1 MYVYI
6 LPETNLFLILASGE
20 INGIGYWFIDKT
32 FSDTPTNDDKNLI
45 ECHRKELI
53 GEESAEM
60 ILFAIF
66 LNLNNIHDDLKRDG
80 FEIDKPPKGIS
91 FSFPLNILENIFDF
105 WLELYKDKN
114 SWETC
119 LGLLKIKKRNLLTSL
134 ISSNVLTGSAKEW
147 APRIEELHKYR
158 PELNRKKIKFNE
170 PMWK

>member
-1 MYVYI
+1 MSG
-6 LPETNLFLILASGE
+6 TNLFLILASGE
-20 INGIGYWFIDKT
+20 INGIGYWLIDTT
-32 FSDTPTNDDKNLI
+32 FNDTPTNDDKNLI

-53 GEESAEM
+53 GKESAEM

-66 LNLNNIHDDLKRDG
+66 LNLSNINDDLKREG
-80 FEIDKPPKGIS
+80 YVIDNPPKGIS

-119 LGLLKIKKRNLLTSL
+119 LGLLKIKKRNLLKSL
-134 ISSNVLTGSAKEW
+134 IISNVLKGSAKEW

-158 PELNRKKIKFNE
+158 PELNRKKKKINE

>member
-1 MYVYI
+1 MSG
-6 LPETNLFLILASGE
+6 TNLFLILASGE
-20 INGIGYWFIDKT
+20 INGIGYWLIDTT
-32 FSDTPTNDDKNLI
+32 FNDTPTNDDKNLI

-53 GEESAEM
+53 GKESAEM

-66 LNLNNIHDDLKRDG
+66 LNLSNINDDLKREG
-80 FEIDKPPKGIS
+80 YVIDNPPKGIS

-119 LGLLKIKKRNLLTSL
+119 LGLLKIKKRNLLKSL
-134 ISSNVLTGSAKEW
+134 IISNVLKGSAKEW
-147 APRIEELHKYR
+147 APIIEELHKYR
-158 PELNRKKIKFNE
+158 PELNIRKKKINE

>member
-1 MYVYI
+1 M
-6 LPETNLFLILASGE
+6 PNTNLFLILASGE
-20 INGIGYWFIDKT
+20 INGIGYWLIDTT
-32 FSDTPTNDDKNLI
+32 FNDTPTNDDKNLI

-53 GEESAEM
+53 GKESAEM

-66 LNLNNIHDDLKRDG
+66 LNLSNINDDLKREG
-80 FEIDKPPKGIS
+80 YVIDNPPKGIS

-119 LGLLKIKKRNLLTSL
+119 LGLLKIKKRNLLESL
-134 ISSNVLTGSAKEW
+134 IISNVLKGSAKEW

-158 PELNRKKIKFNE
+158 PELNRKKKKINE

>member
-1 MYVYI
+1 MS
-6 LPETNLFLILASGE
+6 EKNLFLILASGE
-20 INGIGYWFIDKT
+20 INGIGYWLIDT
-32 FSDTPTNDDKNLI
+32 TVSDIPTSDNDELI

-66 LNLNNIHDDLKRDG
+66 LNINNIDEDLKRDG
-80 FEIDKPPKGIS
+80 FVIDKPPKGIS

-119 LGLLKIKKRNLLTSL
+119 LGLLKIKRRNLLTSL
-134 ISSNVLTGSAKEW
+134 ITSDVLTGSAKEW

-158 PELNRKKIKFNE
+158 PELNRKKKKINE

>member
-1 MYVYI
+1 MSG
-6 LPETNLFLILASGE
+6 TNLFLILASGE
-20 INGIGYWFIDKT
+20 INGNGYWLIDTT
-32 FSDTPTNDDKNLI
+32 FNDTPTNYDKNLI

-53 GEESAEM
+53 GKESAEM

-66 LNLNNIHDDLKRDG
+66 LNLNNINDDLKREG
-80 FEIDKPPKGIS
+80 FVIDNPPKGIS

-105 WLELYKDKN
+105 WLELYKDKD

-134 ISSNVLTGSAKEW
+134 ISSDVLKGSAKEW

-158 PELNRKKIKFNE
+158 PESNRTKKKINE

>member
-1 MYVYI
+1 MSG
-6 LPETNLFLILASGE
+6 TNLFLILASGE
-20 INGIGYWFIDKT
+20 INGNGYWLIDTT
-32 FSDTPTNDDKNLI
+32 FNDTPTNDDKNLI

-53 GEESAEM
+53 GKESAEM

-66 LNLNNIHDDLKRDG
+66 LNLSNINDDLKREG
-80 FEIDKPPKGIS
+80 YVIDNPPKGIS

-119 LGLLKIKKRNLLTSL
+119 LGLLKIKKRNLLESL
-134 ISSNVLTGSAKEW
+134 IISNVLKGSAKEW
-147 APRIEELHKYR
+147 APIIEELHKYR
-158 PELNRKKIKFNE
+158 PELNRKKKKINE

>member
-1 MYVYI
+1 MSG
-6 LPETNLFLILASGE
+6 TNLFLILASGE
-20 INGIGYWFIDKT
+20 INGIGYWLIDRT
-32 FSDTPTNDDKNLI
+32 FNDAPTNDDKNLI

-66 LNLNNIHDDLKRDG
+66 LNLNNIKDALKREG
-80 FEIDKPPKGIS
+80 FVIDKPPKGIS
-91 FSFPLNILENIFDF
+91 FSFPLDILENIFDF

-119 LGLLKIKKRNLLTSL
+119 IGLLKIKKRNLLTSL
-134 ISSNVLTGSAKEW
+134 ISCDVLTGNAKEW
-147 APRIEELHKYR
+147 APKIEELHKYR
-158 PELNRKKIKFNE
+158 PEINIKKRKINE

>member
-6 LPETNLFLILASGE
+6 LSESNLFLILASGE
-20 INGIGYWFIDKT
+20 IDGIGYWFIDKT

-66 LNLNNIHDDLKRDG
+66 LNLKNIDEDLKREG
-80 FEIDKPPKGIS
+80 FLIDKPPKGIS
-91 FSFPLNILENIFDF
+91 FSFPLYILENIFDF

-119 LGLLKIKKRNLLTSL
+119 LGLLKIKERNLLTSL

-158 PELNRKKIKFNE
+158 PELNRKKKKFNE

>member
-1 MYVYI
+1 MYVHI
-6 LPETNLFLILASGE
+6 LSKTNLFLILASGE

-32 FSDTPTNDDKNLI
+32 FSDMPTNDDKNLI

-66 LNLNNIHDDLKRDG
+66 LNLKNIDEDLKREG
-80 FEIDKPPKGIS
+80 FLIDKPPKGIS
-91 FSFPLNILENIFDF
+91 FSFPLNVLENIFDF

-119 LGLLKIKKRNLLTSL
+119 LGLLKIKKRNLLKSL
-134 ISSNVLTGSAKEW
+134 IISNVLKGSAKEW

-158 PELNRKKIKFNE
+158 PETNKTKKKNNE

>member
-32 FSDTPTNDDKNLI
+32 FSDSPTNDDKNLI

-66 LNLNNIHDDLKRDG
+66 LNLNNIDQDLKREG
-80 FEIDKPPKGIS
+80 FVIDKPAKGIS

-105 WLELYKDKN
+105 WLDLYKDKHA
-114 SWETC
+114 WETC

-134 ISSNVLTGSAKEW
+134 ISSDVLTGSAKEW
-147 APRIEELHKYR
+147 APKIEELHKYR
-158 PELNRKKIKFNE
+158 PELNRKKKNIIE

>member
-1 MYVYI
+1 MSG
-6 LPETNLFLILASGE
+6 TNLFLILASGE
-20 INGIGYWFIDKT
+20 LNGIGYWLIDTT
-32 FSDTPTNDDKNLI
+32 FNDTPTNDDKNLI

-53 GEESAEM
+53 GEESAEK

-66 LNLNNIHDDLKRDG
+66 LNLNNINDDLKREG
-80 FEIDKPPKGIS
+80 FIIDNPPKGIS

-134 ISSNVLTGSAKEW
+134 ISSDVLKGSAKEW

-158 PELNRKKIKFNE
+158 PELNRQKIKINM

>member
-1 MYVYI
+1 MSG
-6 LPETNLFLILASGE
+6 TNLFLILASGE
-20 INGIGYWFIDKT
+20 INGIGYWLIDTKAN
-32 FSDTPTNDDKNLI
+32 DNPTNDDHNLI

-53 GEESAEM
+53 GEESAKK

-66 LNLNNIHDDLKRDG
+66 LNINNICDCLKREG
-80 FEIDKPPKGIS
+80 FVIDNPPKGIS
-91 FSFPLNILENIFDF
+91 FSMPLDVLENIFDF

-119 LGLLKIKKRNLLTSL
+119 LGLLQIKKRNLLKSL
-134 ISSNVLTGSAKEW
+134 ISSDVLKGSAKEW

-158 PELNRKKIKFNE
+158 PVSISKKNKINE

>member
-1 MYVYI
+1 MSS
-6 LPETNLFLILASGE
+6 TNLFLILASGE
-20 INGIGYWFIDKT
+20 INGIGYWLIDTT
-32 FSDTPTNDDKNLI
+32 FNDTPTNDDKNLI

-53 GEESAEM
+53 GEKSAEM

-66 LNLNNIHDDLKRDG
+66 LNLNNIKDDLKREG
-80 FEIDKPPKGIS
+80 FMLDNPPIGIS
-91 FSFPLNILENIFDF
+91 FSFPLNIIENIFDF
-105 WLELYKDKN
+105 WLELYKEQN

-134 ISSNVLTGSAKEW
+134 ISSDVLTGSAKEW

-158 PELNRKKIKFNE
+158 TEIIKKKIKIND

>member
-1 MYVYI
+1 
-6 LPETNLFLILASGE
+6 LSGTNLFLILASGE
-20 INGIGYWFIDKT
+20 INGIGYWLIDTT
-32 FSDTPTNDDKNLI
+32 FNDTPTNDDKNLI

-53 GEESAEM
+53 GKESAEM

-66 LNLNNIHDDLKRDG
+66 LNLSNINDDLKREG
-80 FEIDKPPKGIS
+80 YVIDNPPKGIS

-119 LGLLKIKKRNLLTSL
+119 LGLLKIKKRNLLESL
-134 ISSNVLTGSAKEW
+134 IISNVLKGSAKEW

-158 PELNRKKIKFNE
+158 PELNRKKKKINE

>member
-20 INGIGYWFIDKT
+20 INGIGYWLIDTT
-32 FSDTPTNDDKNLI
+32 FNDTPTNDDKNLI

-53 GEESAEM
+53 GKESAEM

-66 LNLNNIHDDLKRDG
+66 LNLSNINDDLKREG
-80 FEIDKPPKGIS
+80 YVIDNPPKGIS

-119 LGLLKIKKRNLLTSL
+119 LGLLKIKKRNLLKSL
-134 ISSNVLTGSAKEW
+134 IISNVLKGSAKEW

-158 PELNRKKIKFNE
+158 PEINRKKKKINE

>member
-1 MYVYI
+1 MSG
-6 LPETNLFLILASGE
+6 TNLFLILASGE
-20 INGIGYWFIDKT
+20 INGNGYWLIDTT
-32 FSDTPTNDDKNLI
+32 FNDTPTNDDKNLI

-53 GEESAEM
+53 GKESAEM

-66 LNLNNIHDDLKRDG
+66 LNLSNINDDLKREG
-80 FEIDKPPKGIS
+80 YVIDNPPKGIS

-119 LGLLKIKKRNLLTSL
+119 LGLLKIKKRNLLESL
-134 ISSNVLTGSAKEW
+134 IISNVLKGSAKEW

-158 PELNRKKIKFNE
+158 PELNRKKKKINE

>member
-1 MYVYI
+1 
-6 LPETNLFLILASGE
+6 LSSTNLFLILASGE
-20 INGIGYWFIDKT
+20 INGIGYWLIDTT
-32 FSDTPTNDDKNLI
+32 FNDVPTNYDKNLI

-53 GEESAEM
+53 GKESAEM

-66 LNLNNIHDDLKRDG
+66 LNLKNINDDLKREG
-80 FEIDKPPKGIS
+80 FVIDNPPKGIS

-105 WLELYKDKN
+105 WLELYKDKD

-134 ISSNVLTGSAKEW
+134 ISSDVLKGSAKEW

-158 PELNRKKIKFNE
+158 PESNRTMKKINE

>member
-1 MYVYI
+1 MSG
-6 LPETNLFLILASGE
+6 TNLFLILASGE
-20 INGIGYWFIDKT
+20 INGIGYWLIDTT
-32 FSDTPTNDDKNLI
+32 FNDTPTNDDKNLI

-53 GEESAEM
+53 GKESAEM

-66 LNLNNIHDDLKRDG
+66 LNLSNIKDDLKREG
-80 FEIDKPPKGIS
+80 YVIDNPPKGIS

-119 LGLLKIKKRNLLTSL
+119 LGLLKIKKRNLLKSL
-134 ISSNVLTGSAKEW
+134 IISNVLKGSAKEW

-158 PELNRKKIKFNE
+158 PELNRKKKKINE

>member
-1 MYVYI
+1 MNIYN
-6 LPETNLFLILASGE
+6 LSGTNLFLILASGE
-20 INGIGYWFIDKT
+20 INGTGYWFIDKS
-32 FSDTPTNDDKNLI
+32 FNDNPTNDDKNLI

-53 GEESAEM
+53 GEESAKM

-66 LNLNNIHDDLKRDG
+66 LNLNNINDDLKREG
-80 FEIDKPPKGIS
+80 FVIDNPPKGIS

-105 WLELYKDKN
+105 WLELYKDKD

-134 ISSNVLTGSAKEW
+134 ISSDVLKGSAKEW

-158 PELNRKKIKFNE
+158 PELNRKKKKINE